1 MSLYE
6 LFKNFIENANL
17 LKRIFLALFIP
28 IGALCLLVI
37 SIVFESVFSHNRIS
51 LLNNVLINLVYTHVF
66 FIICT
71 IFYNLLELFLETE
84 IKILNPPDEDEDDD
98 DKFYGF
104 KNTI

>member
-28 IGALCLLVI
+28 IGVLCLLVI

-51 LLNNVLINLVYTHVF
+51 LLDNVLINLVYTDVF

-71 IFYNLLELFLETE
+71 IFYNLLKLFLETE
-84 IKILNPPDEDEDDD
+84 IKTLNPPDEDEDDD
-98 DKFYGF
+98 DMFYGF
-104 KNTI
+104 